1 MTLSNCY
8 SEETDRYLNNNNLHS
23 CKLQVSQLQVAIKK
37 KITCTVALFQ
47 SSPKVS
53 QNKNLHRNYWTV
65 RKQYSVA
72 PKVRHLLRVSLVQ
85 FFVKVHNEKVEFQK
99 IECLVKVVKK
109 CIMKKLSVLLAVIKV
124 TF

>member
-37 KITCTVALFQ
+37 NKTCTVALFQ

-65 RKQYSVA
+65 RKQYSVE
-72 PKVRHLLRVSLVQ
+72 PKAQDLLRVSLVQ
-85 FFVKVHNEKVEFQK
+85 FFVKVYNEKVEF
-99 IECLVKVVKK
+99 C
-109 CIMKKLSVLLAVIKV
+109 
-124 TF
+124 